1 MTSRLWN
8 AACLGACVGLLA
20 ACSVVDLGSARNA
33 AGPQAAFERGLYEGY
48 LELAESEFG
57 EGDHPDTSTFARRA
71 KRVSSGQ
78 RVEPEE
84 LSARGIP
91 SGAVG
96 DLTSARSR
104 LMVALG
110 ATARKKSPDHA
121 AHAQVMFDCW
131 MQEQEENFQPDDIA
145 RCRSAFEI
153 AMARVEDALRP
164 PPVAEPE
171 PEPEPVV
178 EAEPEPVVE
187 EPMPGPFLVFFD
199 FDKADL
205 TPDNQAILG
214 AAARAARDRGAA
226 RVVVIGHADRSGP
239 TDYNMELSNSRAA
252 AVKEELQRLGVGSAF
267 MGVYGRG
274 ESEPLVP
281 TDDGVREPQNRRA
294 EISLQ

>member
-20 ACSVVDLGSARNA
+20 ACSVVDLGSARVA
-33 AGPQAAFERGLYEGY
+33 TSPQAAFERGLYKGY

-57 EGDHPDTSTFARRA
+57 EGDHPDTSTFAKRA
-71 KRVSSGQ
+71 ERVSSGQ
-78 RVEPEE
+78 RVDPEE
-84 LSARGIP
+84 LSARGIL

-96 DLTSARSR
+96 DLTSARFR
-104 LMVALG
+104 LMAALD
-110 ATARKKSPDHA
+110 ATARKKSPDQA

-164 PPVAEPE
+164 PPVAEPK

-178 EAEPEPVVE
+178 EAEPVVE

-239 TDYNMELSNSRAA
+239 ADYNMDLSNSRAA

-267 MGVYGRG
+267 LGVYGRG

-294 EISLQ
+294 EISLR